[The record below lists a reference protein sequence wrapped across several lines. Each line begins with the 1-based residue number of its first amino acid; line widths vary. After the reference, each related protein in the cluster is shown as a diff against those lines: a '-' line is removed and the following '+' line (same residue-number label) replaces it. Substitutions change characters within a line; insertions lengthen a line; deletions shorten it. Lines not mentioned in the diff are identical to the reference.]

1 MVRYKPDYI
10 LTQFVMSIHG
20 CSAVLL
26 SPIVQGKAISYIAEV
41 QFSEARKHESRGEPR
56 LFDVRYIGAGE
67 AIRTLDPNLGKVVLY
82 P

>member
-1 MVRYKPDYI
+1 MRAEN
-10 LTQFVMSIHG
+10 T
-20 CSAVLL
+20 
-26 SPIVQGKAISYIAEV
+26 KAAD
-41 QFSEARKHESRGEPR
+41 EPR